1 LKNLTIKHLFKIGY
15 FSELDYR
22 FAECMGRITNE
33 ADPLVLL
40 GAAVASRFTSAG
52 HVCADI
58 GRIAGKP
65 IETEDINSFNN
76 SSGTAFRLPA
86 STHKIMTNHQS
97 TCTWPPFKMWVE
109 ALNKSIANKGM
120 TGDGVRATPLVFER
134 GRRLYLSRYWDFQQ
148 RLVNQLKYRA
158 GSKSDDV
165 HQEALEQGLNR
176 LFPQPDFTI
185 APDLQRLAAQ
195 KAIQN
200 RITFISGGPGTGKTA
215 TVAKIIVLLIEQYK
229 ITQRGVPRI
238 FMAAP
243 TGKAAARLSDSV
255 QKVKAL
261 SGNIPFDCDDDV
273 LDLIPTQ
280 ASTLHRLLG
289 VIRDTPSRFRHHAGN
304 PLPADMIIVD
314 EASMISLPLMTKL
327 VEAARKQARL
337 ILLGDQD
344 QLASVEVGAILGD
357 ICRVKI
363 KDHNP
368 LRSCIIRL
376 KHNYRSG
383 ADIDYLAKA
392 INAGDADL
400 VMTISKS
407 AEWPAV
413 SLIEPPEKGSYDY
426 LIEAG
431 MERYYD
437 AYINEPE
444 PVLRMNLFN
453 RFRILCAHKEGP
465 AGVGS
470 INMAVERILQK
481 RTGLDPNRKWY
492 HGRPVMITRNDYQL
506 GLFNG
511 DIGIIMS
518 EAPDFSLHAIFIDEH
533 GVMRRFAPIRL
544 RHLETVFA
552 MTIHKSQ
559 GSEFDH
565 IVVILP
571 PWPSPIVTRELL
583 YTAVTRARL
592 SVSVIA
598 KEEVLRTAVL
608 TPVQRA
614 SGLTEM
620 LET

>member
-1 LKNLTIKHLFKIGY
+1 MKNPTIKHLFKIGY

-22 FAECMGRITNE
+22 FAECMGRITDE

-40 GAAVASRFTSAG
+40 GAAVASCFTSAG

-58 GRIAGKP
+58 GRIAGKR

-76 SSGTAFRLPA
+76 SSVTAFHF
-86 STHKIMTNHQS
+86 SV
-97 TCTWPPFKMWVE
+97 CTWPPLKMWVE
-109 ALNKSIANKGM
+109 ALNKSIAQKGM
-120 TGDGVRATPLVFER
+120 IGDGVRATPLVFELDSKR
-134 GRRLYLSRYWDFQQ
+134 GGRLYLSRYWDFQQ
-148 RLVNQLKYRA
+148 RLINQLKQRA
-158 GSKSDDV
+158 GSKFDDV
-165 HQEALEQGLNR
+165 HQKALEKGLNR

-200 RITFISGGPGTGKTA
+200 RITIISGGPGTGKTA
-215 TVAKIIVLLIEQYK
+215 TVAKIIALLIEQYK

-243 TGKAAARLSDSV
+243 TGKAAARLGDSV

-261 SGNIPFDCDDDV
+261 SGSMPFDCDDDV
-273 LDLIPTQ
+273 LALIPTQ

-289 VIRDTPSRFRHHAGN
+289 VIRDAPSRFRHHAGN

-327 VEAARKQARL
+327 VEAAPKQAHL

-357 ICRVKI
+357 ICRVKM
-363 KDHNP
+363 KDDN
-368 LRSCIIRL
+368 LLTSCIIRL

-400 VMTISKS
+400 VMTVCKS
-407 AEWPAV
+407 AKWPAV
-413 SLIEPPEKGSYDY
+413 NLIEPPEMGSYDY
-426 LIEAG
+426 LIESG
-431 MERYYD
+431 MGRYYD
-437 AYINEPE
+437 AYVHEPK
-444 PVLRMNLFN
+444 PVQRMNFFN
-453 RFRILCAHKEGP
+453 RFRILCALKEGP
-465 AGVGS
+465 SGVGS
-470 INMAVERILQK
+470 VNLAVERILQK
-481 RTGLDPNRKWY
+481 RTRLAPNREWY
-492 HGRPVMITRNDYQL
+492 DGRPVMITRNNYQL

-511 DIGIIMS
+511 DIGILMQKMPD
-518 EAPDFSLHAIFIDEH
+518 APDSSLHAVFIDEH
-533 GVMRRFAPIRL
+533 GVMRRFAPSRL
-544 RHLETVFA
+544 RCLETVFA

-565 IVVILP
+565 IMVILP

-583 YTAVTRARL
+583 YTAITRARL

-620 LET
+620 LER

>member
-1 LKNLTIKHLFKIGY
+1 
-15 FSELDYR
+15 
-22 FAECMGRITNE
+22 MGRITNE

-58 GRIAGKP
+58 GRIAGNR
-65 IETEDINSFNN
+65 IETQDLNSFDN
-76 SSGTAFRLPA
+76 SSGTDFRLSA
-86 STHKIMTNHQS
+86 
-97 TCTWPPFKMWVE
+97 CRWPPLKMWVE
-109 ALNKSIANKGM
+109 ALNKSIAQKGM
-120 TGDGVRATPLVFER
+120 IGDGVRATPLVFEPDFELNFKKS
-134 GRRLYLSRYWDFQQ
+134 GRLYLSRYWDFQK
-148 RLVNQLKYRA
+148 RLVNQLKQRA
-158 GSKSDDV
+158 GLQVDDV
-165 HQEALEQGLNR
+165 HQEALEKGLKR
-176 LFPQPDFTI
+176 LFPQPDFAP

-195 KAIQN
+195 KAIKN
-200 RITFISGGPGTGKTA
+200 RITIISGGPGTGKTA
-215 TVAKIIVLLIEQYK
+215 TVAKIIALLIEQYK
-229 ITQRGVPRI
+229 ITRRGIPRI

-261 SGNIPFDCDDDV
+261 SGDIPFDCDDDV
-273 LDLIPTQ
+273 KALIPAE

-289 VIRDTPSRFRHHAGN
+289 VIRNAPSHFRHHAGN
-304 PLPADMIIVD
+304 LLPADMIIVD

-327 VEAARKQARL
+327 VEAAPKQARL

-363 KDHNP
+363 KEQNP
-368 LRSCIIRL
+368 LTSCIIRL

-400 VMTISKS
+400 VMSVCKS
-407 AEWPAV
+407 AKWPAV
-413 SLIEPPEKGSYDY
+413 NLIEPHERESYDY
-426 LIEAG
+426 LIESG
-431 MERYYD
+431 MGRYYD
-437 AYINEPE
+437 AYIHEPE
-444 PVLRMNLFN
+444 PVRRMNLFN

-465 AGVGS
+465 SGIGS
-470 INMAVERILQK
+470 VNLAVERILQK
-481 RTGLDPNRKWY
+481 RTRLDPTREWY
-492 HGRPVMITRNDYQL
+492 DGRPVMVTRNDYQL

-511 DIGIIMS
+511 DIGILMKKMS
-518 EAPDFSLHAIFIDEH
+518 EASDSSLQAIFIDEH
-533 GVMRRFAPIRL
+533 GVRRRFAPARL
-544 RHLETVFA
+544 RCLETVFA

-592 SVSVIA
+592 SVCLIA